1 MTPDTLTARRIIRN
15 HHLDSTIWAD
25 LALRADDLVIATYGK
40 SGTTWTQQIVGQL
53 LFGGDPAVNVN
64 ALSPWID
71 LRIPTKAE
79 RLAQIEAQ
87 THRRFL
93 KSHLPVD
100 ALTFDPRVRYIYCA
114 RDGRDVVW
122 SYHNH
127 HSRANALWYELVNNT
142 PGRVGPLVPPVDRN
156 IRAYFR
162 TWLERDGAPFWPF
175 WENVRSWWGVRREA
189 NVLMLHYADLK
200 RDLPGQIRRI
210 AAFLNIAIDAAQW
223 DAIVE
228 QCGFDW
234 MKRHAG
240 QAVPLGGIW
249 LDGGPQSFIHKGQN
263 GRWQDVLSAADI
275 AAYERRAL
283 AELGPDCARWL
294 AHGSD

>member
-1 MTPDTLTARRIIRN
+1 MPSDMLAPRRIIRN

-25 LALRADDLVIATYGK
+25 LRLRADDIVIATYGK

-53 LFGGDPAVNVN
+53 LFGGDPTVNVN

-79 RLAQIEAQ
+79 RLAQVEAQ

-100 ALTFDPRVRYIYCA
+100 ALTFDARLRYIYCA

-127 HSRANALWYELVNNT
+127 HSRANALWYELVNDT
-142 PGRVGPLVPPVDRN
+142 PGRVGPPVPPADPD

-162 TWLERDGAPFWPF
+162 TWLEGDGAPFWPF
-175 WENVRSWWGVRREA
+175 WDNVRSWWGVRREP
-189 NVLMLHYADLK
+189 NVLMLHHADLK

-210 AAFLNIAIDAAQW
+210 ADFLGIAIDPARW
-223 DAIVE
+223 DAVVE
-228 QCGFDW
+228 HSGFEW

-240 QAVPLGGIW
+240 QAVPMGGVW
-249 LDGGPQSFIHKGQN
+249 LDGGARGFIHKGVN
-263 GRWQDVLSAADI
+263 GRWQEVLSVADI

-294 AHGSD
+294 ASGG

>member
-1 MTPDTLTARRIIRN
+1 MTSDTQTAQRVIRN

-25 LALRADDLVIATYGK
+25 LKLRDDDIVIATYGK

-53 LFGGDPAVNVN
+53 LFGGDPDINVN

-71 LRIPTKAE
+71 LRIPTKEE

-87 THRRFL
+87 TYRRFL

-122 SYHNH
+122 SYHH
-127 HSRANALWYELVNNT
+127 HHRSANALWYELVNDT
-142 PGRVGPLVPPVDRN
+142 PDRVGPPMPPANPD

-175 WENVRSWWGVRREA
+175 WETVRSWWGVRSA
-189 NVLMLHYADLK
+189 PNVLLLHYADLK
-200 RDLPGQIRRI
+200 RDLPAQIRRI
-210 AAFLNIAIDAAQW
+210 ANFLGIAITPDHW

-228 QCGFDW
+228 HSSFAW
-234 MKRHAG
+234 MKRHAERS
-240 QAVPLGGIW
+240 VPLGGIW
-249 LDGGPQSFIHKGQN
+249 LDGGPQSFLHKGVN
-263 GRWQDVLSAADI
+263 GRWQEVLSANDI
-275 AAYERRAL
+275 AAYDRRAL

-294 AHGSD
+294 ANGGD